1 MESKGLF
8 YDFSCSSCSSWC
20 KACLFLIVASCILLI
35 PLGANGDEGKSE
47 SEMEMVFIKGG
58 CFQMGNIFANEE
70 NNKKVPAYNKGSS
83 LFGDGN
89 DGEFNDEVPVHEV
102 CVDDFYIG
110 KYEVTIAEFEKFV
123 NETGYVSDAEKRGGC
138 FGKVGYKWRKR
149 RDFNWSKVDF
159 PQTDRHPTVCI
170 SYNDTKEFIKWLNEK
185 LVVSEANPSG
195 KYRLPTEAEW
205 EYTAR
210 SGGKAEKWAG
220 TNNESELS
228 DYGWYNKNS
237 KGKTHPAGNKKSNG
251 LGLYDMTGNVWEW
264 VQDWY
269 DENYY
274 NSSPKNNPQGPTSG
288 SYHIHRGGSWYFS
301 SHHARITSR
310 HPYTPDYRC
319 YSLGFRFAA

>member
-1 MESKGLF
+1 MRGGIKNILRVLVKSVSVSK
-8 YDFSCSSCSSWC
+8 
-20 KACLFLIVASCILLI
+20 KILILTLTLTLTLSTIV
-35 PLGANGDEGKSE
+35 NGEKT
-47 SEMEMVFIKGG
+47 EMPIEMVFVRGG
-58 CFQMGNIFANEE
+58 CFQMGDIFGDAENNEEPVHKAWKGGHHQHHQGANE
-70 NNKKVPAYNKGSS
+70 K
-83 LFGDGN
+83 
-89 DGEFNDEVPVHEV
+89 PVHEI

-110 KYEVTIAEFEKFV
+110 KYEVTVGEFKEFV
-123 NETGYVSDAEKRGGC
+123 NATGYKTDAEVGDGC
-138 FGKVGYKWRKR
+138 YGWSGSKWEKDRSRNWCNPGFLQDDNHPVSCVTWDDAVVYIEWLSDKTGKM
-149 RDFNWSKVDF
+149 
-159 PQTDRHPTVCI
+159 
-170 SYNDTKEFIKWLNEK
+170 
-185 LVVSEANPSG
+185 
-195 KYRLPTEAEW
+195 YRLPTEAEW
-205 EYTAR
+205 EYAAR

-220 TNNESELS
+220 TNIESELS

-319 YSLGFRFAA
+319 YSLGFRFAASTK